1 MTKNNNDGNEVFTIA
16 LCGNPNSGKT
26 TLFNALT
33 GSNQKVGNWPGV
45 TVERKSGVYKK
56 NASISIVDTPGIYS
70 LQPFTPDEKVAVGYL
85 TQNKPDLII
94 NVVDSTNLE
103 RNLLLTTQLLEL
115 DCPLVVALNMSDEAK
130 AKGIN
135 INAEILKDLLGCKF
149 FFISASK
156 NEGLDSLMNYCSVKP
171 KKRNKPLT
179 FGKTENK
186 IKETEQRYETI
197 SRIIESAVEIT
208 PRNKAASITDKIDKI
223 VLNKW
228 LAFPIFFTVMSLV
241 FYLSVSGLGGL
252 LANIINNVFTPWL
265 KNVLDAALIQT
276 NVDWLRSLI
285 VDGIVGGVLSVVG
298 FVPQIM
304 ILFGCISVLEASG
317 YMSRIAFITDRLL
330 NKIGLGGRSF
340 VSIILG
346 CGCSVPAITATRAIK
361 NVKERNCTI
370 TLTPFMPCSAKLA
383 IIAFFTSYLL
393 NGSVL
398 FAISF
403 YLTSILSVIAGGLLL
418 KFLSRKKQTAEDAFI
433 MELPEYRAPTLTN
446 VVKQMTDRGKAF
458 LIKAGTI
465 ILLSSIILWFLQRF
479 NFKLETA
486 TADTSILSQIGKF
499 ISPIFIPLGWGDKGY
514 CWQYSVA
521 TLTGI
526 SAKET
531 VVTTLEMLLSDS
543 LQNSISPL
551 GAYSFVTYNIL
562 TVPCAAAISASFTE
576 QGGFKNGIKSVAF
589 QIVFAYA
596 VSLMIYQTG
605 TLAKNNASSLLITAI
620 VLLTAA
626 TIVFAIISLI
636 RKRNQKNCLAGCG
649 NCKNCGK
656 YHE

>member
-1 MTKNNNDGNEVFTIA
+1 
-16 LCGNPNSGKT
+16 
-26 TLFNALT
+26 
-33 GSNQKVGNWPGV
+33 
-45 TVERKSGVYKK
+45 
-56 NASISIVDTPGIYS
+56 
-70 LQPFTPDEKVAVGYL
+70 
-85 TQNKPDLII
+85 
-94 NVVDSTNLE
+94 
-103 RNLLLTTQLLEL
+103 
-115 DCPLVVALNMSDEAK
+115 
-130 AKGIN
+130 
-135 INAEILKDLLGCKF
+135 
-149 FFISASK
+149 
-156 NEGLDSLMNYCSVKP
+156 
-171 KKRNKPLT
+171 
-179 FGKTENK
+179 
-186 IKETEQRYETI
+186 
-197 SRIIESAVEIT
+197 
-208 PRNKAASITDKIDKI
+208 
-223 VLNKW
+223 
-228 LAFPIFFTVMSLV
+228 
-241 FYLSVSGLGGL
+241 
-252 LANIINNVFTPWL
+252 
-265 KNVLDAALIQT
+265 
-276 NVDWLRSLI
+276 
-285 VDGIVGGVLSVVG
+285 
-298 FVPQIM
+298 
-304 ILFGCISVLEASG
+304 
-317 YMSRIAFITDRLL
+317 
-330 NKIGLGGRSF
+330 
-340 VSIILG
+340 
-346 CGCSVPAITATRAIK
+346 
-361 NVKERNCTI
+361 
-370 TLTPFMPCSAKLA
+370 MPCSAKLA

-576 QGGFKNGIKSVAF
+576 QGGFKKGIKSVAF